1 MITRSARRLAAV
13 LAACLLAVLP
23 AAEAASA
30 APAQPSHARPAA
42 DPHGR
47 TTFGVQPS
55 SAKKPDARPNF
66 SYGVTPGAA
75 VRDHIAVWNYGND
88 PLTVSVYAADAIN
101 TAEGG
106 FDLLAGG
113 AKSKDAGS
121 WVKIGKTRVTIPRRS
136 RVIVP
141 FTLTVPATVTPGDHV
156 AGIVASLAGVRTD
169 KKGDRVKVD
178 QRVGARVYVRVAGEL
193 KPQLTVEGVHTSYH
207 GTANPFGTGSA
218 TVTYTVRNI
227 GNVRLGARQ
236 IVRVR
241 DLFGGTAKISGVHDM
256 AELLPGTSLRFTAKA
271 TGVLPTVR
279 GTATVQIDPV
289 SVRGDIKHP
298 ILPRVTRTQGFWAV
312 PWIWAAVVLAVA
324 GTVLVAWIRRR
335 RRRRPGPTAAVRG
348 PVSTK
353 SGKTKRTPTA
363 KAAAPVAMVLAAMVS
378 WAGAPSAAAAAP
390 GGLTVTPARGV
401 ATQPIT
407 LTAAAPCPAAATY
420 VIVRVHG
427 AGFPKDG
434 QNVVGNA
441 PLTTYPQGPGGG
453 LAIPLTFT
461 MQDYAATAGFRAL
474 HGTYTFT
481 ATCLKAPFDEKG
493 LRDFTGSVRFV
504 SRDTYRDGTQA
515 KPENPAAGTPGGGQE
530 VQGMQGGTG
539 QGGPSAPAAPAGQS
553 TGAPSGAPAGSA
565 VSNAQGG
572 TSDAPLVAAADTSGS
587 HSALVA
593 WSLAGFVVAFLV
605 VAAGATQWARGRKGR
620 AARAGSDD

>member
-13 LAACLLAVLP
+13 LAACLFAVLP

-75 VRDHIAVWNYGND
+75 VRDYIAVWNYGNE
-88 PLTVSVYAADAIN
+88 PLTLNVYAADAIN
-101 TAEGG
+101 TAQGG

-113 AKSKDAGS
+113 VTSKDAGA
-121 WVKIGKTRVTIPRRS
+121 WVKVGKSRVTIPRRS
-136 RVIVP
+136 KVIVP

-207 GTANPFGTGSA
+207 GTANPFGSGSA
-218 TVTYTVRNI
+218 TITYTVRNI

-236 IVRVR
+236 IVSVR
-241 DLFGGTAKISGVHDM
+241 NLFGGTAKITGVEDM
-256 AELLPGTSLRFTAKA
+256 AELLPGTALTFTAKA

-279 GTATVQIDPV
+279 DTATVQVDPV

-298 ILPRVTRTQGFWAV
+298 VLPRVTRTQGFWAV
-312 PWIWAAVVLAVA
+312 PWIWVAVVLAAAVA
-324 GTVLVAWIRRR
+324 VLVVRL
-335 RRRRPGPTAAVRG
+335 RRRPSPTVPISRPAAG
-348 PVSTK
+348 S
-353 SGKTKRTPTA
+353 KRAPKA
-363 KAAAPVAMVLAAMVS
+363 KAAAPVAMVLAAIVS

-390 GGLTVTPARGV
+390 GGLSVSPPRGSAV
-401 ATQPIT
+401 QPIT

-427 AGFPKDG
+427 AGFPKGG

-441 PLTTYPQGPGGG
+441 PLTTYPQGVGGG

-461 MQDYAATAGFRAL
+461 MQDYAATAGFRDL
-474 HGTYTFT
+474 HGAYTFT
-481 ATCLKAPFDEKG
+481 ATCLKAPFDDKG

-504 SRDTYRDGTQA
+504 SKDSYRDGTQA
-515 KPENPAAGTPGGGQE
+515 EPENPAGGTPGGGQE

-539 QGGPSAPAAPAGQS
+539 QGGPSAPAGQS
-553 TGAPSGAPAGSA
+553 AVVPSGAPNASA
-565 VSNAQGG
+565 APNAQGG
-572 TSDAPLVAAADTSGS
+572 TTGGAPLVTAAATSGS

-605 VAAGATQWARGRKGR
+605 VAFGATQWARGRR
-620 AARAGSDD
+620 ALTARAGSDD

>member
-13 LAACLLAVLP
+13 LAACLFAVLP

-30 APAQPSHARPAA
+30 APAQPSSARPAA

-75 VRDHIAVWNYGND
+75 VRDYLAVWNYGNE
-88 PLTVSVYAADAIN
+88 PLTLNVYAADAIN

-113 AKSKDAGS
+113 AKSKDAGA
-121 WVKIGKTRVTIPRRS
+121 WVKVGKSRVTIPRRS
-136 RVIVP
+136 KVIVP
-141 FTLTVPATVTPGDHV
+141 FTLTVPAAVTPGDHV

-193 KPQLTVEGVHTSYH
+193 KPRLTVEDVHTSYH
-207 GTANPFGTGSA
+207 GTANPFGSGSA
-218 TVTYTVRNI
+218 TITYTVRNI

-236 IVRVR
+236 IVKVR
-241 DLFGGTAKISGVHDM
+241 DLFGGTAKITGVEDM
-256 AELLPGTSLRFTAKA
+256 AELLPGTKLTFTAKA

-279 GTATVQIDPV
+279 DTATVQVDPV

-312 PWIWAAVVLAVA
+312 PWIWVAVVLLAVGA
-324 GTVLVAWIRRR
+324 GLFFWLRG
-335 RRRRPGPTAAVRG
+335 RRRRPGSAAPAGRPAPTG
-348 PVSTK
+348 S
-353 SGKTKRTPTA
+353 KRAPKA
-363 KAAAPVAMVLAAMVS
+363 KAAAPVAMVLAALVGWM
-378 WAGAPSAAAAAP
+378 GAPSAAAAAP
-390 GGLTVTPARGV
+390 GALSVSPPHGSAM
-401 ATQPIT
+401 QPIT
-407 LTAAAPCPAAATY
+407 LTAAAPCPPATTY

-427 AGFPKDG
+427 AGFPKGG

-441 PLTTYPQGPGGG
+441 PISTYPQGVGGG
-453 LAIPLTFT
+453 LTIPLTFT
-461 MQDYAATAGFRAL
+461 MQDYAATAGFRDL

-481 ATCLKAPFDEKG
+481 ATCLKGAFDDKG

-504 SRDTYRDGTQA
+504 SKDAYRDGTQA
-515 KPENPAAGTPGGGQE
+515 EPENPAAGTTGGGQE

-539 QGGPSAPAAPAGQS
+539 QADPSAPVGPATGTG
-553 TGAPSGAPAGSA
+553 TGAGVPSGAPAGSA
-565 VSNAQGG
+565 AQNVQGG
-572 TSDAPLVAAADTSGS
+572 TSGDPLVATAASSGS
-587 HSALVA
+587 HTALVA

-605 VAAGATQWARGRKGR
+605 VAFGATQWARGRKGR
-620 AARAGSDD
+620 AATADSDD